1 MFLMRFFMLKK
12 KKKRGSLQP
21 VVCFV
26 VTGVIAKCKSN
37 MRIYSKWINF
47 NNVLYKLLPEG

>member
-1 MFLMRFFMLKK
+1 M
-12 KKKRGSLQP
+12 QP

-26 VTGVIAKCKSN
+26 VTGVIAKCKRK
-37 MRIYSKWINF
+37 MRIYSEWINF